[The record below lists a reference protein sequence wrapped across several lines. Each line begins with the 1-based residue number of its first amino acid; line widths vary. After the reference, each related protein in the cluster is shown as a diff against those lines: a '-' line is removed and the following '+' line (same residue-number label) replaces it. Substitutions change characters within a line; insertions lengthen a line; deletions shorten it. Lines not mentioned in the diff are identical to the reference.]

1 MLRHISQDQNRNT
14 VKTMKRAFVSRC
26 LACLAQITG
35 LLIVCLMGVS
45 PVLAADIELDVLRME
60 GESQQQLQA
69 RALQAA
75 FTRAVYNEALDL
87 LPGQLQP
94 LRSELLYSF
103 LSNRSAKY
111 IQGYSDVSNEHIS
124 NGVRIY
130 AHVVVNRNAL
140 KKMLQDLGILYT
152 VDAFLPYTLSMGQG
166 MGSIGEQITR
176 LQFLSGLSS
185 IHGVKP
191 RLTLESGPQDVWSG
205 HLESDSGEW
214 RSRSK
219 DLEVLWLTLWG
230 NYFSRTGM
238 AARGNKAMSVQVVGW
253 KAPDDIRIFD
263 EELQTWEHSVS
274 AAELVDVSLEAGGLT
289 ARWQILTDK
298 VQEVQQALDV
308 RLAPQGLTVLLHSPD
323 AALDVQPTAGFQ
335 LVAP

>member
-1 MLRHISQDQNRNT
+1 MSLHAFQGQTSNT
-14 VKTMKRAFVSRC
+14 VKTMKRALVSRC
-26 LACLAQITG
+26 LACLALIIS
-35 LLIVCLMGVS
+35 LLSIS
-45 PVLAADIELDVLRME
+45 PALAADIELDVLRME

-75 FTRAVYNEALDL
+75 FTRAVYNEALTL
-87 LPGQLQP
+87 LPGELQP
-94 LRSELLYSF
+94 LRSELLYAF
-103 LSNRSAKY
+103 LSSRSAKY
-111 IQGYSDVSNEHIS
+111 IQGYSDVSNEPIS

-130 AHVVVNRNAL
+130 ARVAVNRNAL

-152 VDAFLPYTLSMGQG
+152 VEAFLPYTLSMGQG

-185 IHGVKP
+185 IHGVRPK
-191 RLTLESGPQDVWSG
+191 LTLELGPQDVWSG
-205 HLESDSGEW
+205 HLESDAGEW

-238 AARGNKAMSVQVVGW
+238 AARGNKALSVQVVGW
-253 KAPDDIRIFD
+253 KTPDDIRIFD
-263 EELQTWEHSVS
+263 EELQTWEHSLS
-274 AAELVDVSLEAGGLT
+274 TAELVDVSLESGGMT

-298 VQEVQQALDV
+298 VQEVRQALDD
-308 RLAPQGLTVLLHSPD
+308 RLAPQGLTVLLQSPD
-323 AALDVQPTAGFQ
+323 AALDALPTAGPQQ
-335 LVAP
+335 LTP

>member
-1 MLRHISQDQNRNT
+1 MLGHFSHVINRST
-14 VKTMKRAFVSRC
+14 VKIMKRALVSRGF
-26 LACLAQITG
+26 ACLFLTLG
-35 LLIVCLMGVS
+35 LWLVGLMAVS
-45 PVLAADIELDVLRME
+45 PALAAEIELDVQRIE
-60 GESQQQLQA
+60 GENQQQLQA

-75 FTRAVYNEALDL
+75 FTRAVYNEALDI

-94 LRSELLYSF
+94 LRSELLYAF
-103 LSNRSAKY
+103 LSNRSARY
-111 IQGYSDVSNEHIS
+111 IQGYSDVSNEPIP

-130 AHVVVNRNAL
+130 ARVAVNRAAL
-140 KKMLQDLGILYT
+140 KKMLQDLGVLYT
-152 VDAFLPYTLSMGQG
+152 VEAFLPYTLSMGQG
-166 MGSIGEQITR
+166 MGAIGEQITR

-205 HLESDSGEW
+205 HLESDVGEW

-219 DLEVLWLTLWG
+219 DLETLWLTLWG

-238 AARGNKAMSVQVVGW
+238 TGKGKRAMSVQVVGW

-274 AAELVDVSLEAGGLT
+274 AAELVDISLETEGLT

-298 VQEVQQALDV
+298 VQEVQQALDA
-308 RLAPQGLTVLLHSPD
+308 RLTSQGLSVLLQSPD
-323 AALDVQPTAGFQ
+323 AALDLLPAASSQQA
-335 LVAP
+335 AP